1 MQEDSFL
8 LTTLVN
14 LLFWHMYMW
23 IPKRYA
29 SGGWNGDFVVFVI
42 IWVRVASIVAVTIA
56 MWSRTTGKVP
66 YDY

>member
-1 MQEDSFL
+1 
-8 LTTLVN
+8 
-14 LLFWHMYMW
+14 MW